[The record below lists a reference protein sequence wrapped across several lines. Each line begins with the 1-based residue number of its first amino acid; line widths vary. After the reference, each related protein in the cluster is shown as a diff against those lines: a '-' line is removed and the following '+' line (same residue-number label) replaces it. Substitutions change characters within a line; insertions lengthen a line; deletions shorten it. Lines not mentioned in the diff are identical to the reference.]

1 MNSSSNESIG
11 PVGPLKRNLSEMR
24 QQNEHLHNHIT
35 LTHGQS
41 QRRTERKRKIRKTL
55 LEWRDTLIEFSNMRG
70 RFKLGLH
77 VVIDDDV

>member
-11 PVGPLKRNLSEMR
+11 PVGSLKRNVSEMR

-55 LEWRDTLIEFSNMRG
+55 LE
-70 RFKLGLH
+70 
-77 VVIDDDV
+77 